1 MVDFICMG
9 LLDIRAAQI
18 DNYTIK
24 ILAHTGIRTRDLPL
38 TNTR

>member
-1 MVDFICMG
+1 MVDFISMG
-9 LLDIRAAQI
+9 LLDIRAAQT

-24 ILAHTGIRTRDLPL
+24 LLAHTGIRTWGLPL